1 MLHVDPCLAEV
12 PGCSTAQLESLA
24 RSIDEKKLRL
34 EADINAYIK
43 QKQHELHTFQHEL
56 LAQYREMECGET
68 NDAANRTDRHA
79 DSHTPT
85 APANNPL
92 PSPAQ
97 SPDLIPE
104 SKREEKAKRTKVH
117 KREKELFG
125 LVTPIFLP
133 LLDAGET
140 SREKEK
146 KKRHKKKEPADGSSP
161 PKQAKSSSSPSSS
174 ATSLSLGHAPD
185 AQGEH
190 ASSSKSSEKM
200 EPEGGSSSRSK
211 EPQKENQ
218 TPEDAKKSKRPAI
231 KKSSLRNSGEK
242 RRRKRV
248 SIVIDGQTVLPAD
261 QIAEPQLM
269 SPSET
274 TASSASNSTASLE
287 DIIDPRLIGGN
298 ILHVHSPN
306 DAVHHSLNLSARLP
320 SNSPTGHT
328 GHTLPDSAHHSP
340 MSSSPPSHAHL
351 EYEPPQ
357 AYLDPSPPSDPTTIP
372 RHASAAPIYADAP
385 EVVDEPE
392 EEFNTYVGGIS
403 GSGVDDVDQTGSLG
417 YPSSLGASYME
428 SYMQSRPL
436 SVRMAAAEKAGM
448 SEAERRRLVNGREK
462 EQEEQERER
471 GEARRP
477 ASRDDDDMD
486 IIGSMEDF

>member
-1 MLHVDPCLAEV
+1 
-12 PGCSTAQLESLA
+12 
-24 RSIDEKKLRL
+24 
-34 EADINAYIK
+34 
-43 QKQHELHTFQHEL
+43 
-56 LAQYREMECGET
+56 MECGET
-68 NDAANRTDRHA
+68 NDAANRSDRHA
-79 DSHTPT
+79 DAHPLP
-85 APANNPL
+85 APARNAL

-97 SPDLIPE
+97 SPDLTPE
-104 SKREEKAKRTKVH
+104 PKWEDKAKRTKVH

-140 SREKEK
+140 SKEKEK

-161 PKQAKSSSSPSSS
+161 PKQAKSSSSASASSS
-174 ATSLSLGHAPD
+174 SSGHAAD
-185 AQGEH
+185 TQGEH
-190 ASSSKSSEKM
+190 GSSSKSSEKM
-200 EPEGGSSSRSK
+200 DIEAAGCSSK
-211 EPQKENQ
+211 DLQKENQ
-218 TPEDAKKSKRPAI
+218 FPDSVKKSKRPAI

-287 DIIDPRLIGGN
+287 DTIDPRLIGGD
-298 ILHVHSPN
+298 IPLVHSPN
-306 DAVHHSLNLSARLP
+306 DAVHHSLDFEAHLP
-320 SNSPTGHT
+320 SHSPAGHT
-328 GHTLPDSAHHSP
+328 GHTLPDSPRHSP
-340 MSSSPPSHAHL
+340 TCQSPPSLLSQSPPSHAHL

-357 AYLDPSPPSDPTTIP
+357 FATPTYLDPSPPSDPATIP
-372 RHASAAPIYADAP
+372 RHASAAPIYADAL
-385 EVVDEPE
+385 ELANEPE
-392 EEFNTYVGGIS
+392 EEFSTYVGGIS
-403 GSGVDDVDQTGSLG
+403 GSGVDDLDQTGSLG

-448 SEAERRRLVNGREK
+448 SEAERRRLVNGRER
-462 EQEEQERER
+462 EREEQERVREEQR
-471 GEARRP
+471 SQEQK
-477 ASRDDDDMD
+477 DDDDMD
-486 IIGSMEDF
+486 ITGSMEDF

>member
-1 MLHVDPCLAEV
+1 MLHVDPRLAEV
-12 PGCSTAQLESLA
+12 PGSSTVQLESLA
-24 RSIDEKKLRL
+24 RSIDEKKQRL

-43 QKQHELHTFQHEL
+43 QKQHELHVFQHEL
-56 LAQYREMECGET
+56 IAQYREMECGET
-68 NDAANRTDRHA
+68 NDAANRSDRHA
-79 DSHTPT
+79 DSHNTP
-85 APANNPL
+85 APAENPL

-97 SPDLIPE
+97 SPELTPE

-140 SREKEK
+140 SKDKEK

-161 PKQAKSSSSPSSS
+161 PKQAKSSSSSTSSS
-174 ATSLSLGHAPD
+174 SSGYAADTR
-185 AQGEH
+185 GE
-190 ASSSKSSEKM
+190 SGPSSKSSERM
-200 EPEGGSSSRSK
+200 EIQNGSSSW

-218 TPEDAKKSKRPAI
+218 TPESVKKSKRPAI

-287 DIIDPRLIGGN
+287 DTIDPRLIGGDVP
-298 ILHVHSPN
+298 LVHSPN
-306 DAVHHSLNLSARLP
+306 DAVHHSLNLPARLP

-328 GHTLPDSAHHSP
+328 GHTLPDSPHHSP
-340 MSSSPPSHAHL
+340 ISQSPPSHAHL

-357 AYLDPSPPSDPTTIP
+357 FTTRTYLDPSPPSDPTTIP
-372 RHASAAPIYADAP
+372 RHASAAPIYANEP
-385 EVVDEPE
+385 EVANEQE
-392 EEFNTYVGGIS
+392 EEFSTYVGGIS
-403 GSGVDDVDQTGSLG
+403 GSGVDDLDQTGSLG

-448 SEAERRRLVNGREK
+448 SEAERRRLVNGRER
-462 EQEEQERER
+462 EREEQERVREEQRRQER
-471 GEARRP
+471 
-477 ASRDDDDMD
+477 RDDDDMD